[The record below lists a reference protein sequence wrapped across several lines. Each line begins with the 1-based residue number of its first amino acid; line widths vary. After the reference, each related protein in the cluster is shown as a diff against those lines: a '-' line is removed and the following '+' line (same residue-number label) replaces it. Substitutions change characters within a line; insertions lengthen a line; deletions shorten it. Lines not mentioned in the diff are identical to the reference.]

1 MNRSTLAATSSLC
14 ALAAFAG
21 LAHAQARHIGDIALE
36 VRNQKLTAGFT
47 DASGQINWNERAF
60 AAVFG
65 EFPNFTND
73 PGIDSGEGSLPPGS
87 QIGFT
92 ILKALRKWDGNR
104 FPLDA
109 SGIPAE
115 QIQVRLGPLGPV
127 RTPLT
132 DSTVPG
138 FAMAV
143 SSLGQFHQHPGY
155 TLLAPAT
162 NGIYLY
168 EFELWSN
175 IGTIEKTNTLWLVF
189 SQNTPNAEL
198 DRAMDWVRQTFLCRA
213 DFNNDGTSD
222 FFDYLDFVS
231 AFDSENVSADF
242 NNDGTVDFFDYLDFV
257 AAFDVG
263 CE

>member
-1 MNRSTLAATSSLC
+1 MNSTTLAACSSVF
-14 ALAAFAG
+14 AVAACAG
-21 LAHAQARHIGDIALE
+21 LAQAQRHIGDIALE
-36 VRNQKLTAGFT
+36 IRNQKLVAGFT
-47 DASGQINWNERAF
+47 DATGQVDWNERVF

-73 PGIDSGEGSLPPGS
+73 PGIDSGEGVLPAGS

-92 ILKALRKWDGNR
+92 ILKALRKWDGSQ
-104 FPLDA
+104 FPLTA
-109 SGIPAE
+109 AGIPAE

-132 DSTVPG
+132 DVTVPG

-155 TLLAPAT
+155 TLLAPAS
-162 NGIYLY
+162 NGLYLY
-168 EFELWSN
+168 EFELWSSVSG
-175 IGTIEKTNTLWLVF
+175 IAKTDTLWLVF
-189 SQNTPNAEL
+189 SQNMANAEI
-198 DRAMDWVRQTFLCRA
+198 DRAMEWVRRTFVCRA
-213 DFNNDGTSD
+213 DFNNDGTAD

-231 AFDSENVSADF
+231 AFAAEEPAADF
-242 NNDGTVDFFDYLDFV
+242 NGDSTVDFFDYLDFV
-257 AAFDVG
+257 SAFAAG